1 MKSRKYWE
9 NAALLRE
16 QAIHDGAVYTAKEIR
31 ALYYEALE
39 DIEDEIQTIKN
50 NFAKRYGIDNRTASY
65 FLSRAQREG
74 HLERLSQA
82 MTQAPDSRAREDI
95 LEYIHRDG
103 LSVRAYGA
111 RIERYNAL
119 KDVVYSHIKALGA
132 AEVLAVGDM
141 LKRAYKASYYGH
153 MDDTAK
159 GMNMGV
165 SFAMIN
171 EDAVEAA
178 VDAKWHGER
187 FSQRI
192 WNNTD
197 DLAKKAQDLVVKSVI
212 NGESWKK
219 TARKL
224 REEFD
229 VNVFH
234 SETLI
239 RTEASRVHAQADK
252 KAYEDMGIE
261 RYRFL
266 ATLDNITCEKC
277 QALDGKEFYVKDI
290 AEGDNYPTIHPRCRC
305 TTTMASVPGKRR
317 AKNPSS
323 GKSEIIDGSVT
334 YREWVAN
341 MPREQREAL
350 ELARKKND
358 RKTADKV
365 QHKRYMN
372 VLGTKNVP
380 RAFDKFQDLKY
391 NDKEKWNEIKEL
403 YHAETKPYLQKRLD
417 YVLQSGEKNF
427 IPTGAVMTTARTIAG
442 EGSKTELRVE
452 EKLIKTF
459 GGQQGEWRKRVGK
472 IESEKYIFDVHWY
485 ELNGKQY
492 RTKLKH
498 RGDRK

>member
-74 HLERLSQA
+74 HLERLSLA
-82 MTQAPDSRAREDI
+82 MAQAPDSRAREDI

-159 GMNMGV
+159 GINMGV

-187 FSQRI
+187 FSKRI

-317 AKNPSS
+317 AKNPSN

-372 VLGTKNVP
+372 VLGAKNVP

-403 YHAETKPYLQKRLD
+403 YHAETKPYLQERLD
-417 YVLQSGEKNF
+417 YIYNGEKNF

-452 EKLIKTF
+452 DKLIKTF

-492 RTKLKH
+492 EAKVKH